1 MSFQMYKNTS
11 DNRYL
16 NKSITAL
23 GSALPCSFKDN
34 TTMENPVIFLSPG
47 AYDPDCNY
55 GYLSDTG
62 RYYYVVDVTYSQQRI
77 EVQLKVDVLKSFAD
91 EIKAAKCIALRS
103 SNQYNSYLNDERYTQ
118 LAYDKPVLHKFDNSF
133 SKNNQFILTIAG
145 GV

>member
-11 DNRYL
+11 DNRYI

-34 TTMENPVIFLSPG
+34 TTMENPVIILSPG
-47 AYDPDCNY
+47 SYNPDCNY

-77 EVQLKVDVLKSFAD
+77 EVQLKVDVLKSFASQ
-91 EIKAAKCIALRS
+91 IRGCSAIADRS
-103 SNQYNSYLNDERYTQ
+103 ANLYNAYLNDPDMPAYQYENTYTTPFQ
-118 LAYDKPVLHKFDNSF
+118 RGFDKALNYVL
-133 SKNNQFILTIAG
+133 IIG
-145 GV
+145 G